1 MIRVLGQPAHYN
13 FVNTIDSAQ
22 GASGVNP
29 DQYLF
34 WDDIHPTTGGHFELA
49 NEANRLLSGPI
60 APLGKATNISSRGMV
75 GTGQNVLI
83 AGFIISGNQP
93 KKVIVRALGPTLST
107 LGVSG
112 ALADPTI
119 TIVNSSNVVVDS
131 NDNWRNR
138 QETEIAA
145 SGFAPPN
152 DLESAI
158 IATLAPGSYT
168 AVVSGK
174 NSGTGVALVD
184 LYQLDATTSI
194 FGNLSTRGF
203 VGTGEN
209 VLIGGL
215 IIGNGEP
222 PVIVLRAIGPT
233 LSSFGI
239 AQPLQDPT
247 LELRDAN
254 GALIAFDNDWK
265 DNTPTGI
272 KATLLNPTDNRESAI
287 IASLAAGNYTVIV
300 RGNNGTTGVALVE
313 AYRLHE

>member
-1 MIRVLGQPAHYN
+1 
-13 FVNTIDSAQ
+13 
-22 GASGVNP
+22 
-29 DQYLF
+29 
-34 WDDIHPTTGGHFELA
+34 
-49 NEANRLLSGPI
+49 
-60 APLGKATNISSRGMV
+60 
-75 GTGQNVLI
+75 
-83 AGFIISGNQP
+83 
-93 KKVIVRALGPTLST
+93 VRALGPTLST
-107 LGVSG
+107 VGVGG
-112 ALADPTI
+112 ALADPTM
-119 TIVNSSNVVVDS
+119 TIVNSSNVVVAS
-131 NDNWRNR
+131 NDNWRDT

-174 NSGTGVALVD
+174 NGGTGIGLIDV
-184 LYQLDATTSI
+184 YQLDTSTSI
-194 FGNLSTRGF
+194 FSNLSTRGF

-215 IIGNGEP
+215 IIGSGEP

-254 GALIAFDNDWK
+254 GALIAFDNDWSE
-265 DNTPTGI
+265 NTPTGI
-272 KATLLNPTDNRESAI
+272 KATLLQPTDKRESAI
-287 IASLAAGNYTVIV
+287 IASLAPGNYTAIV
-300 RGNNGTTGVALVE
+300 RGKGGTTGVALVE
-313 AYRLHE
+313 AYRLHSP